1 VTFRLNEGRGEEDFA
16 YSLRHL
22 LQSMINLMSFTN
34 NHIVVHQAKCL
45 KYLPSTIPD
54 ILTVYS
60 ATELRYLYFGV
71 I

>member
-1 VTFRLNEGRGEEDFA
+1 MTFRLNEGRGEEDFA

-60 ATELRYLYFGV
+60 ATELRYLYFGF